1 MGQAQ
6 TRNQIKSDTVTHFK
20 VLTKDEARKALD
32 EANSLDF
39 FSDRIALDDVNRAAR
54 QGLAYEPTDGPEI
67 PFTLKGSYKS
77 QYRIVYLDPTAE
89 AGMPHTRSPDLIC
102 LPAYF
107 ETMRLKETLKH
118 EMVHINQRENP
129 EKWVAWCIENGWT
142 LVRQEDIPERW
153 VRRCRLNPDTMAYR
167 FWAFRDRWVPLPFF
181 EREDRPKLR
190 DVLVKWWDKQTGSLS
205 QEVPMELQGIV
216 QGVGSYEHPWEIAAY
231 KEIFL

>member
-1 MGQAQ
+1 
-6 TRNQIKSDTVTHFK
+6 
-20 VLTKDEARKALD
+20 
-32 EANSLDF
+32 
-39 FSDRIALDDVNRAAR
+39 
-54 QGLAYEPTDGPEI
+54 
-67 PFTLKGSYKS
+67 
-77 QYRIVYLDPTAE
+77 
-89 AGMPHTRSPDLIC
+89 
-102 LPAYF
+102 
-107 ETMRLKETLKH
+107 
-118 EMVHINQRENP
+118 MVHINQRENP

-142 LVRQEDIPERW
+142 LLREEDIPERW